1 MRGPRSWGGWGIPV
15 PVPPFHR
22 PESGAIFP
30 GMMANLC
37 KGMAVAATLA
47 TLGCAACGGDS
58 ASNPDPDD
66 GLRPAPASTTR
77 TVADAALT
85 LTLLDL
91 GSDAEGGGGDALL
104 VADSSGAR
112 AWHALIDA
120 GDGPR
125 ALQAL
130 QAAGVDTLDLLVVTH
145 AHFDHYGGAE
155 AILDALA
162 VRRVVHNG
170 QVRSNLTWTSFL
182 QAVAAEPGA
191 EVQVPMSALLV
202 GPPGSSLE
210 VRILPPLRSWLDVD
224 TDDGQELNDG
234 SLAVRVTLGSF
245 SLLST
250 GDAEAGA
257 NQHFRSLFPSWVDVE
272 VLKVGHHGSADATQT
287 VWLSAV
293 SPRVALVSANGTT
306 HPHGAPLGLL
316 ESVVGAELFCT
327 PEHGDIVLRVAADGS
342 YAVRAAADPRRRC
355 RVGRLAY

>member
-1 MRGPRSWGGWGIPV
+1 MGGWGIPG

-22 PESGAIFP
+22 PKPDAIFP
-30 GMMANLC
+30 GMTANLC
-37 KGMAVAATLA
+37 QGVAVAAALA

-58 ASNPDPDD
+58 TSNPDPDD

-77 TVADAALT
+77 TVADAVLT

-104 VADSSGAR
+104 VADSSGVR

-155 AILDALA
+155 AVLDALA

-170 QVRSNLTWTSFL
+170 QVRSNLTWGAFL
-182 QAVAAEPGA
+182 QAVAREPG
-191 EVQVPMSALLV
+191 VDVRTPSSSIQVGHQGSPV
-202 GPPGSSLE
+202 G
-210 VRILPPLRSWLDVD
+210 VRVLPPLPTWLGLD

-234 SLAVRVTLGSF
+234 SLAVRLTLGSF

-257 NQHFRSLFPSWVDVE
+257 NQHFRMIFPTWVDVE
-272 VLKVGHHGSADATQT
+272 VLKVGHHGSADAMQT
-287 VWLSAV
+287 AWLSAV
-293 SPRVALVSANGTT
+293 NPRVALVSANGTT

-316 ESVVGAELFCT
+316 ESEVGAELFCT
-327 PEHGDIVLRVAADGS
+327 PEHGDIVLRVAADGAYS
-342 YAVRAAADPRRRC
+342 VRVAEDPRRRC
-355 RVGRLAY
+355 RVGSLAY